1 MFFNIREISITAL
14 LINGNYCKLLLTNE
28 DACGTIISQGGDNM
42 RTKGNVRAIDELGR
56 IVLPIEFRTALDIKS
71 GDLLKMDMDGEKI
84 VIQKNTP
91 SCVFCGTEIALTKY
105 EGKTICI
112 DCIRKISKIP
122 N

>member
-1 MFFNIREISITAL
+1 
-14 LINGNYCKLLLTNE
+14 
-28 DACGTIISQGGDNM
+28 M

-56 IVLPIEFRTALDIKS
+56 IVVPIEFRNSLDIKS
-71 GDLLKMDMDGEKI
+71 GDLLRMELEGEKI
-84 VIQKNTP
+84 VLQKNTP
-91 SCVFCGTEIALTKY
+91 SCLFCGAETALTKF